1 MGACDDALRELRGI
15 AERLSALG
23 AFGAEQPLQ
32 SEQCNV
38 VRLIER
44 SPCRALQMLASHVRN
59 YPPER
64 VLFAWQA
71 MVVNGLE
78 PTEPTLPK
86 VVTIRSHSAAP
97 VRVISTS
104 QPAFGRSA
112 AVGAQVNPWV
122 DHARCVVDVLIAR
135 VNKSLC
141 ARDDDETP
149 AAKLP
154 ELKAHADANESVP
167 TPAKAHPEPKSTK
180 AAATPEHPA
189 LTLFHAL
196 NALHTVC
203 SNAGAF
209 RELAERRAKS
219 REMQLN
225 FLNLR
230 AKIASDRANELARA
244 GAPMDQQRA
253 ALSEGMD
260 PANDPQ
266 PSNEPVEYTK
276 SLRENILD
284 HGQTWC
290 ERARAAMW
298 AGGAKGLD
306 AATQANAAGQARS
319 IELHTKLQDVERVFV
334 GLTIGVGDPRIII
347 DKDAA
352 SMADL
357 GEWFAR
363 TRDEMG
369 AVFETRGLDGDDLI
383 ARLAVAPTPPILS
396 DDELARLRSH
406 LKAPLRLSAMK
417 DNAERDRWR
426 TLHEVLNY
434 NDELRAD
441 ARGTPTPRRAATPKA
456 TRRER
461 RAKWLAEAMLTVQD
475 HPEWSDATIAER
487 VGIDK
492 SRLSRSPVYRAAAR
506 MARTPK
512 TPAGSV
518 TVANGDR
525 ELEAVDDSFDPNR
538 RASRQWQ
545 DEQDTDD
552 RIDREM
558 KETQRKTQRGGAK
571 TPVNRRSGGA

>member
-1 MGACDDALRELRGI
+1 MAKKPARKSRPDANG
-15 AERLSALG
+15 SAPKRTT
-23 AFGAEQPLQ
+23 AHPD
-32 SEQCNV
+32 
-38 VRLIER
+38 
-44 SPCRALQMLASHVRN
+44 RASS
-59 YPPER
+59 
-64 VLFAWQA
+64 
-71 MVVNGLE
+71 
-78 PTEPTLPK
+78 K
-86 VVTIRSHSAAP
+86 
-97 VRVISTS
+97 
-104 QPAFGRSA
+104 
-112 AVGAQVNPWV
+112 
-122 DHARCVVDVLIAR
+122 
-135 VNKSLC
+135 
-141 ARDDDETP
+141 P
-149 AAKLP
+149 AA
-154 ELKAHADANESVP
+154 AN
-167 TPAKAHPEPKSTK
+167 
-180 AAATPEHPA
+180 EHPA

-209 RELAERRAKS
+209 RELAQRRERARA
-219 REMQLN
+219 MQLN

-230 AKIASDRANELARA
+230 GKIASDRANELARA
-244 GAPMDQQRA
+244 GAPMDQQWA

-260 PANDPQ
+260 RANDPP
-266 PSNEPVEYTK
+266 PSNEPAEYTK

-284 HGQTWC
+284 HGRTWC
-290 ERARAAMW
+290 ERARAAMR

-306 AATQANAAGQARS
+306 AATQPNAAGQARS
-319 IELHTKLQDVERVFV
+319 IELHTKLQDAERVFV

-396 DDELARLRSH
+396 DDELARLRAH

-417 DNAERDRWR
+417 DEAERNRWR

-461 RAKWLAEAMLTVQD
+461 RAKWLAEAMLTVRD

-492 SRLSRSPVYRAAAR
+492 SRLSRSPEYRAAAS

-525 ELEAVDDSFDPNR
+525 EVEAVDDSFDPNR

-545 DEQDTDD
+545 YEEDTDD

-558 KETQRKTQRGGAK
+558 RETQRKPQRGAVK
-571 TPVNRRSGGA
+571 SPVNRRSGGA

>member
-1 MGACDDALRELRGI
+1 MPRKPA
-15 AERLSALG
+15 
-23 AFGAEQPLQ
+23 
-32 SEQCNV
+32 
-38 VRLIER
+38 
-44 SPCRALQMLASHVRN
+44 
-59 YPPER
+59 
-64 VLFAWQA
+64 
-71 MVVNGLE
+71 
-78 PTEPTLPK
+78 PT
-86 VVTIRSHSAAP
+86 
-97 VRVISTS
+97 
-104 QPAFGRSA
+104 
-112 AVGAQVNPWV
+112 
-122 DHARCVVDVLIAR
+122 
-135 VNKSLC
+135 
-141 ARDDDETP
+141 
-149 AAKLP
+149 
-154 ELKAHADANESVP
+154 
-167 TPAKAHPEPKSTK
+167 KAHPEAESSKP
-180 AAATPEHPA
+180 ATANEHPA

-203 SNAGAF
+203 SNANLF
-209 RELAERRAKS
+209 RELAERRERA
-219 REMQLN
+219 RAMQLN

-230 AKIASDRANELARA
+230 GRIASDRANELARA
-244 GAPMDQQRA
+244 GAPMDQQWA

-260 PANDPQ
+260 GENDPP
-266 PSNEPVEYTK
+266 PSNEPAEYTK
-276 SLRENILD
+276 SLRENVLD
-284 HGQTWC
+284 NGRTWC
-290 ERARAAMW
+290 ERARAALR

-306 AATQANAAGQARS
+306 AATHPNAAGQARS
-319 IELHTKLQDVERVFV
+319 IELHTKLQDAERVFT

-357 GEWFAR
+357 GDWFAR
-363 TRDEMG
+363 IRDELG
-369 AVFETRGLDGDDLI
+369 AVIETRGLDGDDLI

-396 DDELARLRSH
+396 DDELARLRAH

-417 DNAERDRWR
+417 DEAERDRWR
-426 TLHEVLNY
+426 TLREVLNY

-441 ARGTPTPRRAATPKA
+441 ARGTPAPRRGATSEATPKA

-461 RAKWLAEAMLTVQD
+461 RAKWLAEAMLTVRD

-492 SRLSRSPVYRAAAR
+492 SRLSRSPEYRAAAS

-518 TVANGDR
+518 RITNGDR

-545 DEQDTDD
+545 DEEDTDD

-558 KETQRKTQRGGAK
+558 KETQRKPQRGGAK